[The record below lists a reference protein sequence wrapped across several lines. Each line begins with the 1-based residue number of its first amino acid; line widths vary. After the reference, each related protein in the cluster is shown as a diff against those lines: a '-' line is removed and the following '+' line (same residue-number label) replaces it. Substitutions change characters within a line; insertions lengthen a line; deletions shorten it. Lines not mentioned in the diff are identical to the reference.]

1 MPIAQTISQKIL
13 ARKAGLED
21 VSPGQIVTVS
31 PDVILTHD
39 NSAAISGK
47 FAQLGVDRIWDAD
60 RPVIVLDH
68 VVPAADEKT
77 ATNHQ
82 IIREFVRDQSIRH
95 FYDVGAG
102 ICHQVVP
109 EKGHVRPGSLV
120 LGSDSHTTTYGA
132 FGAFAAGI
140 GRSEAAVIWATGK
153 IWLMVPET
161 MVVEVDG
168 VFRPGVFPKDLIL
181 HIIGDIGA
189 DGALYRAVEFRGPAI
204 DEMDVSGRMTLCNM
218 SVEMGA
224 KAGIVAADEKT
235 LEWLSD
241 RIEGPLEQVASDPD
255 AAVERTIRYDVV
267 GLEPQVA
274 CPHTVDNVSPVT
286 EVAGTRIHQALV
298 GTCTNGRLDD
308 LRQAAEVLRGSRVA
322 QGVRLLVLPA
332 SAQIYRQAMAEGLLE
347 TLAEA
352 GAIILNPGCGPCLGA
367 HEGVLAPGEVC
378 ISTANRNFKG
388 RMGCKEASV
397 FLASP
402 ATVAA
407 SAAAGTIADPRD
419 RLTH

>member
-1 MPIAQTISQKIL
+1 MPIPQTISQKIL

-21 VSPGQIVTVS
+21 VTPGQIVTVS

-47 FAQLGVDRIWDAD
+47 FAQLGVDRVWDAD

-68 VVPAADEKT
+68 VVPAANEKT

-82 IIREFVRDQSIRH
+82 TIRAFVEEQGIRH
-95 FYDVGAG
+95 FYDLGVG

-109 EKGHVRPGSLV
+109 EKGHVVPGSLV

-140 GRSEAAVIWATGK
+140 GRSEAAVIWATGT
-153 IWLMVPET
+153 IWLMVPQT
-161 MVVEVDG
+161 MVMEIDG
-168 VFRPGVFPKDLIL
+168 AFPPGVFPKDLIL
-181 HIIGDIGA
+181 HIIGDVGA
-189 DGALYRAVEFRGPAI
+189 DGALYRAVEFRGPGI
-204 DEMDVSGRMTLCNM
+204 DGMDISGRMTLCNM

-224 KAGIVAADEKT
+224 KAGIVAADEKA
-235 LEWLSD
+235 LEWLSN
-241 RIEGPLEQVASDPD
+241 RVEGTPEAVMSDPD
-255 AAVERTIRYDVV
+255 APVERTVRYNLA

-274 CPHTVDNVSPVT
+274 CPHTVDNVAPVT

-308 LRQAAEVLRGSRVA
+308 LRQAAQVLRGSRVA
-322 QGVRLLVLPA
+322 PGVRLLILPA
-332 SAQIYRQAMAEGLLE
+332 SMQIYRRAMDEGLLE

-352 GAIILNPGCGPCLGA
+352 GAVILNPGCGPCLGA
-367 HEGVLAPGEVC
+367 HQGVLAPGEVC

-397 FLASP
+397 YLASP

-407 SAAAGTIADPRD
+407 SAVAGTIADPRD
-419 RLTH
+419 RLAR

>member
-1 MPIAQTISQKIL
+1 MPIPQTISQKIL
-13 ARKAGLED
+13 AKKAGLET

-47 FAQLGVDRIWDAD
+47 FAQLGVDRVWDAE

-68 VVPAADEKT
+68 VVPAANEKT

-82 IIREFVRDQSIRH
+82 IIREFVRRQGIRH
-95 FYDVGAG
+95 FYDIGVG

-109 EKGHVRPGSLV
+109 QEGHVVPGSLI

-132 FGAFAAGI
+132 LGAFAAGI

-161 MVVEVDG
+161 IVIEVDG
-168 VFRPGVFPKDLIL
+168 TFQPGVCPKDLIL
-181 HIIGDIGA
+181 HIIGDVGA

-204 DEMDVSGRMTLCNM
+204 DEMDISGRMTLCNM

-235 LEWLSD
+235 RQWL
-241 RIEGPLEQVASDPD
+241 RGRVEEPWKTVAGDPD
-255 AAVERTIRYDVV
+255 AAVERTIHYDVA

-274 CPHTVDNVSPVT
+274 CPHTVDNVTPVG
-286 EVAGTRIHQALV
+286 EVAGTIIHQALV

-308 LRQAAEVLRGSRVA
+308 LREAAAVLQGCRVA
-322 QGVRLLVLPA
+322 TGVRLLVLPA
-332 SAQIYRQAMAEGLLE
+332 SARIYRQAMAEGILE
-347 TLAEA
+347 TLAAA
-352 GAIILNPGCGPCLGA
+352 GAVILNPGCGPCLGA
-367 HEGVLAPGEVC
+367 HQGVLAPGEVC

-407 SAAAGTIADPRD
+407 SAVAGTIVDPRD
-419 RLTH
+419 RLAP

>member
-1 MPIAQTISQKIL
+1 M
-13 ARKAGLED
+13 R
-21 VSPGQIVTVS
+21 
-31 PDVILTHD
+31 
-39 NSAAISGK
+39 
-47 FAQLGVDRIWDAD
+47 W
-60 RPVIVLDH
+60 
-68 VVPAADEKT
+68 
-77 ATNHQ
+77 
-82 IIREFVRDQSIRH
+82 
-95 FYDVGAG
+95 
-102 ICHQVVP
+102 
-109 EKGHVRPGSLV
+109 
-120 LGSDSHTTTYGA
+120 
-132 FGAFAAGI
+132 
-140 GRSEAAVIWATGK
+140 
-153 IWLMVPET
+153 
-161 MVVEVDG
+161 
-168 VFRPGVFPKDLIL
+168 
-181 HIIGDIGA
+181 
-189 DGALYRAVEFRGPAI
+189 
-204 DEMDVSGRMTLCNM
+204 
-218 SVEMGA
+218 
-224 KAGIVAADEKT
+224 
-235 LEWLSD
+235 
-241 RIEGPLEQVASDPD
+241 
-255 AAVERTIRYDVV
+255 TIRYDVA

>member
-1 MPIAQTISQKIL
+1 MPIPQTISQKIL
-13 ARKAGLED
+13 ARNAGLED

-47 FAQLGVDRIWDAD
+47 FAQLGVDRVWDAE

-68 VVPAADEKT
+68 VVPAANEKT
-77 ATNHQ
+77 AGNHQ
-82 IIREFVRDQSIRH
+82 TIRDFVDRQGIRH
-95 FYDVGAG
+95 FYDVGVG

-109 EKGHVRPGSLV
+109 ERGHVLPGSLV

-140 GRSEAAVIWATGK
+140 GRSEAAVVWATGT

-161 MVVEVDG
+161 MVIEIDG
-168 VFRPGVFPKDLIL
+168 TFSAGVYPKDLIL
-181 HIIGDIGA
+181 YIIGQLGA
-189 DGALYRAVEFRGPAI
+189 DGALYKAVEFRGPAI
-204 DEMDVSGRMTLCNM
+204 AELDISGRMTLCNM

-224 KAGIVAADEKT
+224 KAGIVAADERT
-235 LEWLSD
+235 MEWLRD
-241 RIEGPLEQVASDPD
+241 RVEGPLEPVISDPD
-255 AAVERTIRYDVV
+255 APVERTIRYDI
-267 GLEPQVA
+267 GELEPQVA
-274 CPHTVDNVSPVT
+274 CPHTVDNVAPVG

-308 LRQAAEVLRGSRVA
+308 LRQAAQVLRGSSVA
-322 QGVRLLVLPA
+322 PGVRLLVLPA
-332 SAQIYRQAMAEGLLE
+332 SAQIYRQAMAEGILE
-347 TLAEA
+347 TLAAA

-397 FLASP
+397 YLASP

-419 RLTH
+419 RLAH

>member
-13 ARKAGLED
+13 ARKAGLKD

-68 VVPAADEKT
+68 VVPAANEKT

-82 IIREFVRDQSIRH
+82 IIREFVRDQGIRH

-132 FGAFAAGI
+132 FGASAAGI

-181 HIIGDIGA
+181 RIIGDIGA

-204 DEMDVSGRMTLCNM
+204 EEMDISGRMTLCNK

-235 LEWLSD
+235 LEWLSG
-241 RIEGPLEQVASDPD
+241 RVEGPLEQVASDPD
-255 AAVERTIRYDVV
+255 ATVERTIRYDVAS
-267 GLEPQVA
+267 LEPQVA